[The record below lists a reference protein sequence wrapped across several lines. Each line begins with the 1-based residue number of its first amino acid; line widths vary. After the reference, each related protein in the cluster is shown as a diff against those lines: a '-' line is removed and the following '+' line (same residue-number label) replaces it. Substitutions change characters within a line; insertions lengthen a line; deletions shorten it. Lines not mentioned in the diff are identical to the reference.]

1 MKRTHQ
7 DEILLSILLT
17 VLFFSITVGQVSQ
30 YVVDVKVPP
39 AAQQTPLSI
48 SVEMTQ
54 NIQIQRV
61 LLLYRQFGET
71 EYKELEMLLAGR
83 TAVATLPANAVMPP
97 YIEYYIRFQLA
108 DNTQATYPSEN
119 PDVNPIKIAVEGVNP
134 KDAEVRILS
143 PEPGETLA
151 AEDLAVAISLM
162 FVSDAVDKQRTR
174 IYLDGAD
181 VTKEALLS
189 DDVILYNPKNFNK
202 PLNLG
207 AHSITI
213 EIYDSKGQIYYTK
226 RTDFN
231 LSTEAAIEEEKSAAA
246 IYG

>member
-1 MKRTHQ
+1 
-7 DEILLSILLT
+7 
-17 VLFFSITVGQVSQ
+17 
-30 YVVDVKVPP
+30 
-39 AAQQTPLSI
+39 
-48 SVEMTQ
+48 
-54 NIQIQRV
+54 
-61 LLLYRQFGET
+61 
-71 EYKELEMLLAGR
+71 
-83 TAVATLPANAVMPP
+83 MPP
-97 YIEYYIRFQLA
+97 YVEYYIKFQLA

-119 PDVNPIKIAVEGVNP
+119 PDINPIKIAVKGLDP

-189 DDVILYNPKNFNK
+189 DDVILYNPANFNK

-207 AHSITI
+207 THSIKI
-213 EIYDSKGQIYYTK
+213 ELVDTKGRIYYTK
-226 RTDFN
+226 QTGFN
-231 LSTEAAIEEEKSAAA
+231 LSTAAAIEEEKSSFQYMGNAQFELRNEKIDVTSTSFQRADVRLNGMYFLLLGT
-246 IYG
+246 ICI